1 MNKKYDYNM
10 KRLGLYLLLIG
21 LVAACQK
28 EDDIIPSVGYEN
40 LYVIQDDPSDPVQH
54 KRYELY
60 QTYGVPVF
68 FNDTIGKVFVKMDV
82 NGDSIFHYE
91 LLDLNWAFNET
102 NSGSVSYQVARLT
115 DPDMQMKA
123 LRFAEVY
130 LENAMPALHPYALW
144 LTEKCY
150 ELSASSGV
158 VEKGLITRYRNM
170 MFSWIDKLKENEM
183 LETAKSYQK
192 EVVRLK
198 VQYYE
203 DELKAFDKVTDE
215 KYYAVEWASLYPD
228 FVPAYD
234 MRIWDLTRAL
244 REEWEG
250 RTDYRSDLKYYG
262 NYMNPDFPQGVWD
275 DEQVDAY
282 FAHVRGMVGA
292 YGFVAYHL
300 GDHYFT
306 PKNTGMD
313 LELFLEEML
322 KYPRKEFL
330 ERWEGS
336 PLVIKKYE
344 ILYAIIKDK
353 LGIEL

>member
-1 MNKKYDYNM
+1 
-10 KRLGLYLLLIG
+10 
-21 LVAACQK
+21 
-28 EDDIIPSVGYEN
+28 
-40 LYVIQDDPSDPVQH
+40 
-54 KRYELY
+54 
-60 QTYGVPVF
+60 
-68 FNDTIGKVFVKMDV
+68 
-82 NGDSIFHYE
+82 
-91 LLDLNWAFNET
+91 
-102 NSGSVSYQVARLT
+102 
-115 DPDMQMKA
+115 
-123 LRFAEVY
+123 
-130 LENAMPALHPYALW
+130 
-144 LTEKCY
+144 
-150 ELSASSGV
+150 
-158 VEKGLITRYRNM
+158 
-170 MFSWIDKLKENEM
+170 M